1 MNKMIGTAI
10 LLVATFVTTSVW
22 AGDSSHKSGK
32 VHLDCVQTDS
42 SHAKNNSGKIH
53 LECVQSKQHG
63 KDSKHEYH
71 EKTNNPED

>member
-1 MNKMIGTAI
+1 MNKMFYTAI
-10 LLVATFVTTSVW
+10 LLVAAFVTTSAW

-32 VHLDCVQTDS
+32 IHLDCVQTDS
-42 SHAKNNSGKIH
+42 SHASKSSKIH
-53 LECVQSKQHG
+53 LECVRSKQQG